1 MQENQLDTEKL
12 ETAAPLP
19 SESPSLETAAPL
31 LETLVLPLPPPP
43 CETFEE
49 AGVVPEIMEQLRR
62 IQWTAPTPIQART
75 LPHSLRGRDI
85 AGFAQTG
92 SGKTGA
98 FAITLANFYLNAKAK
113 DIPLT
118 TFGLVITPTR
128 ELAMQ
133 IGDELTLLF
142 APLGLKNVVTV
153 GGMDW
158 DEQYKELQ
166 KTPAVIVATPGRLKD
181 FISKDAFRFED
192 IQIFVCDEVDRMC
205 DMGFIQDLEL
215 FLDKL
220 APTSQKLLFSATSS
234 DAVDEVIFEYLNE
247 PEYVS
252 LNHEEITP
260 ERIEQHALMCEAP
273 EKIKVLLY
281 LLRQTQGQRSVVFT
295 NTRLT
300 AAWLHYKLRANQIP
314 ADIIT
319 GDLPQNK
326 RVRLIKNLKAGNT
339 NILIATDVASRG
351 LHIPGITHV
360 YNFDLPDEPS
370 SYIHRIGRTARAGA
384 QGKAYS
390 LICDCYGENF
400 VGIQELL
407 GKSCPKPAWIANE
420 WLQTPDHA
428 GNPFSSQI
436 LRFDPQS
443 KRGFEYDE
451 NWEQKKAQLEM
462 EREQRARQPRPQ
474 PQESR
479 RPQPTRS
486 STDPIE
492 QSYQQRYQQELLR
505 KQEKRSWWV
514 RLVDKVLSFFR
525 PKPKTAGRK
534 SGSGQ
539 NRPPYG
545 QDRNRPP
552 YDRNANRNRD
562 SYNREGARRDGNYP
576 DSRGPRRDQGPQD
589 RNRDRGGYRDSR
601 RDGGRDQPRDGHRQG
616 NRDNAPRHGSRD
628 HNRPSHTHSNGS
640 HSQRS
645 HGSDSR
651 GHAPLKKDET

>member
-1 MQENQLDTEKL
+1 
-12 ETAAPLP
+12 
-19 SESPSLETAAPL
+19 
-31 LETLVLPLPPPP
+31 
-43 CETFEE
+43 
-49 AGVVPEIMEQLRR
+49 
-62 IQWTAPTPIQART
+62 
-75 LPHSLRGRDI
+75 
-85 AGFAQTG
+85 
-92 SGKTGA
+92 
-98 FAITLANFYLNAKAK
+98 
-113 DIPLT
+113 
-118 TFGLVITPTR
+118 
-128 ELAMQ
+128 
-133 IGDELTLLF
+133 
-142 APLGLKNVVTV
+142 
-153 GGMDW
+153 
-158 DEQYKELQ
+158 
-166 KTPAVIVATPGRLKD
+166 
-181 FISKDAFRFED
+181 
-192 IQIFVCDEVDRMC
+192 
-205 DMGFIQDLEL
+205 LEL

-220 APTSQKLLFSATSS
+220 TPTSQKMLFSATSS

-252 LNHEEITP
+252 LNQEEITP

-281 LLRQTQGQRSVVFT
+281 LLRQTQGQRSVVFA

-314 ADIIT
+314 ADLIT

-326 RVRLIKNLKAGNT
+326 RVRLIKNLKAGKT

-360 YNFDLPDEPS
+360 YNFDLPDES
-370 SYIHRIGRTARAGA
+370 TSYIHRIGRTARAGA

-407 GKSCPKPAWIANE
+407 GKNCPRPTWIENE

-443 KRGFEYDE
+443 KKGFEYDE
-451 NWEQKKAQLEM
+451 NWEQKKAQQEM
-462 EREQRARQPRPQ
+462 EREQRARQPH

-479 RPQPTRS
+479 PQAPRRPGQ
-486 STDPIE
+486 DPIE

-525 PKPKTAGRK
+525 PKPKTTAR
-534 SGSGQ
+534 

-545 QDRNRPP
+545 QNRNRPP
-552 YDRNANRNRD
+552 YNRNSNRD
-562 SYNREGARRDGNYP
+562 GYSHDRDGRRERNRGEGRAPRRDNSNREGGGHRD
-576 DSRGPRRDQGPQD
+576 
-589 RNRDRGGYRDSR
+589 RDSR
-601 RDGGRDQPRDGHRQG
+601 RDRPRDGYRPSG
-616 NRDNAPRHGSRD
+616 NRDGSRQGGRD
-628 HNRPSHTHSNGS
+628 HNRPSEGHTHTPSHHQRPHFSN
-640 HSQRS
+640 
-645 HGSDSR
+645 SR
-651 GHAPLKKDET
+651 GSAPVKKHDT